1 MKGSKYE
8 CCTTYFFPTWAELC
22 ISGNEP
28 HPYYPDYT
36 MRTCLNDGEHP
47 DWQTGD
53 YLTDNHY
60 TCCSTHFGHDSDL
73 LDRCS
78 GTATFEEV
86 TTTEATTSKTIQA
99 TTAATTTTTTTS
111 NNPTDKPTRKPTR
124 KPTKNPTSPP
134 TRTKPTDT
142 PTKKPTSV
150 EEGNSGGTA
159 DAVEEILLDRKTA
172 ID

>member
-1 MKGSKYE
+1 MYYPYYGSDDGSSAECRNDDGAPSWITSDMMKGSKYE

-78 GTATFEEV
+78 GTATFEE
-86 TTTEATTSKTIQA
+86 
-99 TTAATTTTTTTS
+99 
-111 NNPTDKPTRKPTR
+111 
-124 KPTKNPTSPP
+124 
-134 TRTKPTDT
+134 
-142 PTKKPTSV
+142 
-150 EEGNSGGTA
+150 G
-159 DAVEEILLDRKTA
+159 
-172 ID
+172 